1 MFWHVLALLLI
12 ITTII
17 CLIGLIISS
26 CKLSKHTENLK
37 LYDRVINFT
46 ALFFVSFVFTLLM
59 VGIVCGTINEENLKI
74 REFKKQKYIIEQ
86 TTKDFPQSDNYIMML
101 KKTELNEWLY
111 KAQYSR
117 KNHGIFSLEPKEVLE
132 LEEIQ

>member
-17 CLIGLIISS
+17 FLIGLIISS
-26 CKLSKHTENLK
+26 CKLSKHKENLK

-46 ALFFVSFVFTLLM
+46 DLFFVSFVFTLLM

-111 KAQYSR
+111 KAQYRR

>member
-59 VGIVCGTINEENLKI
+59 VGIVCGITNEENLKI

>member
-17 CLIGLIISS
+17 FLIGLIISS
-26 CKLSKHTENLK
+26 CKLSKHKENLK
-37 LYDRVINFT
+37 LYERVINFT

-132 LEEIQ
+132 LEEIK

>member
-1 MFWHVLALLLI
+1 M
-12 ITTII
+12 
-17 CLIGLIISS
+17 
-26 CKLSKHTENLK
+26 
-37 LYDRVINFT
+37 INFT

-111 KAQYSR
+111 KAQYCR